1 MAENRSEYA
10 RRNSQAR
17 SKRGQENKA
26 WALHKKKI
34 HPGCPGLT
42 FLGTDT
48 YSFNKVSHPCW
59 KYIWSRAIV
68 YLRQTRLAQTK
79 YMFQCTRQT
88 EKKGRAS
95 RFL

>member
-1 MAENRSEYA
+1 MLAEIA
-10 RRNSQAR
+10 RPDQSA
-17 SKRGQENKA
+17 A
-26 WALHKKKI
+26 KKIRPGHCTKKNI
-34 HPGCPGLT
+34 HPGCPWLT

-68 YLRQTRLAQTK
+68 YLRQTQLAQTK